1 MLVFKLFIVFS
12 SLFLTTHLFAQQVE
26 LILKP
31 NIQSIRFHTYGN
43 QQGLPIYQLNSS
55 NQLEL
60 RFDDMDANVKNYYY
74 TYQMCDYNW
83 KPLLISP
90 FDYIKGFTQQRIST
104 YRFSSIAFTRYTH
117 YQVILPEANTLPTK
131 SGNYL
136 LKVFLDGDTSKLVL
150 SRKLLV
156 LDTKQTLYVFTRH

>member
-1 MLVFKLFIVFS
+1 MMQILKPNRDNLNTSLSIGLPLIVLGFIDFFGNTSKHNVVTFYFTFFVSHTKIKMLVFKLFIVFS

-74 TYQMCDYNW
+74 TLQLCDYNW
-83 KPLLISP
+83 YRVNISP
-90 FDYIKGFTQQRIST
+90 F
-104 YRFSSIAFTRYTH
+104 
-117 YQVILPEANTLPTK
+117 
-131 SGNYL
+131 NYL
-136 LKVFLDGDTSKLVL
+136 KA
-150 SRKLLV
+150 LLNSV
-156 LDTKQTLYVFTRH
+156 